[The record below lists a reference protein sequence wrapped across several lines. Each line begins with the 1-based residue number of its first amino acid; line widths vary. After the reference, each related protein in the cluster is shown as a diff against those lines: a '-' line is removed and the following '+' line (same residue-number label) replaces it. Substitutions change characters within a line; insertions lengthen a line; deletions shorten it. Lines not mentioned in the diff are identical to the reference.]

1 MDELSSEFVLVKLEM
16 ELQEIEDLDTLR
28 SLCLQLAHMNEAQ
41 KRIFSH
47 MFNVDMEEHDMI

>member
-1 MDELSSEFVLVKLEM
+1 MDDLNSEFVLVKLEM

-47 MFNVDMEEHDMI
+47 MFNVDMSD